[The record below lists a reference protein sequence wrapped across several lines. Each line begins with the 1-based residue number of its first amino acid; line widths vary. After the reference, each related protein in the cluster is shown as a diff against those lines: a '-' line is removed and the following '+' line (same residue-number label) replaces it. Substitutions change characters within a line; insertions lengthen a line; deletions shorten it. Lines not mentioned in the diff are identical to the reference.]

1 MLDRTLTFFGLTD
14 AAFSRPP
21 REPYLDPARQNA
33 FDQLQRLVQR
43 RGFAVLTGAS
53 GSGKTALLHYL
64 CDSLNDNQHQIAYV
78 PFSFLEKGQM
88 LHYLA
93 GQLGLEPRRGIA
105 AALCA
110 IQKHLHSIQPVTPL
124 IILDEVEQLETHT
137 AALIRS
143 LLHDRADTAHH
154 CALILAGAHSF
165 VDQKLRLEVHEAL
178 RQRITLY
185 LTLPPLSREHCEA
198 YITHHLRSAGC
209 ASDIFEPPA
218 LELIHELVNGRL
230 RLINTLAEAAM
241 DRAAENRDQT
251 IGPGHIEAVVET
263 VLPPQIV
270 QVTP

>member
-1 MLDRTLTFFGLTD
+1 MLNNTLTFFGLTE
-14 AAFSRPP
+14 APFSRPP
-21 REPYLDPARQNA
+21 REPYLDPARKRA
-33 FDQLQRLVQR
+33 LDQLQRLVAR

-64 CDSLNDNQHQIAYV
+64 CDSLNENQHQIAYV

-93 GQLGLEPRRGIA
+93 GQLGLEPRRGIS

-110 IQKHLHSIQPVTPL
+110 IQKHLHGIQPVTPL

-137 AALIRS
+137 ARLVRC
-143 LLHDRADTAHH
+143 LLNDRADTAHH
-154 CALILAGAHSF
+154 CALIMAGDHSF
-165 VDQKLRLEVHEAL
+165 VEQKLRLEVHEAL

-185 LTLPPLSREHCEA
+185 LRLPPLSREHCEP
-198 YITHHLRSAGC
+198 YIDHHLRNAGC
-209 ASDIFEPPA
+209 AKELFEPPA
-218 LELIHELVNGRL
+218 VQLIHELVNGRL

-241 DRAAENRDQT
+241 DHAAENHHQT
-251 IGPGHIEAVVET
+251 IGLQQVEAAAET

-270 QVTP
+270 QVAP